1 MTTNQAQAT
10 PASPA
15 TATDATATDATAT
28 DATATNATAQH
39 AMTGATQRDLG
50 TELGKLRASNNSG
63 PMDSKISVLGVLLA
77 VAGLI
82 IILVNFLQS
91 RNFSDIRDQMDAL
104 ILSLFGLGL
113 VIVGATLYIRS
124 SMTRFL
130 RYWLLR
136 MVYEQRD
143 LARQPAQAPPLDD

>member
-1 MTTNQAQAT
+1 MTANQAQAT
-10 PASPA
+10 PATAMTTPA
-15 TATDATATDATAT
+15 TAT
-28 DATATNATAQH
+28 TAQN
-39 AMTGATQRDLG
+39 AMSSATQRDLG

-63 PMDSKISVLGVLLA
+63 PMDSKLSVLGVLLA
-77 VAGLI
+77 IAGLV

-91 RNFSDIRDQMDAL
+91 RNFSDMRDQMDAL
-104 ILSLFGLGL
+104 ILSLFGIGL

-143 LARQPAQAPPLDD
+143 LARPSADTSSLDD

>member
-1 MTTNQAQAT
+1 MTANQAQAT
-10 PASPA
+10 PA
-15 TATDATATDATAT
+15 TATTTPTTATTTPA
-28 DATATNATAQH
+28 NATTAQN
-39 AMTGATQRDLG
+39 AMSSATQRDLG

-63 PMDSKISVLGVLLA
+63 PMDSKLSVLGVLLA
-77 VAGLI
+77 IAGLV

-104 ILSLFGLGL
+104 ILSLFGIGL

-143 LARQPAQAPPLDD
+143 LARPASNTPSLDD

>member
-1 MTTNQAQAT
+1 MTANQAQAT
-10 PASPA
+10 PATATTTPA
-15 TATDATATDATAT
+15 TATTAPATAT
-28 DATATNATAQH
+28 TAQN
-39 AMTGATQRDLG
+39 AMSSATQRDLG

-63 PMDSKISVLGVLLA
+63 PMDSKLSVLGVLLA
-77 VAGLI
+77 IAGLV

-91 RNFSDIRDQMDAL
+91 RNFSDMRDQMDAL
-104 ILSLFGLGL
+104 ILSLFGIGL

-143 LARQPAQAPPLDD
+143 LARPAANTKSLDD

>member
-10 PASPA
+10 PATP
-15 TATDATATDATAT
+15 ATAT

-113 VIVGATLYIRS
+113 VIVGATLYLRS

-143 LARQPAQAPPLDD
+143 LARSAPPTSTSRDD

>member
-1 MTTNQAQAT
+1 MTANQAQAT
-10 PASPA
+10 PATATTTPA
-15 TATDATATDATAT
+15 TAT
-28 DATATNATAQH
+28 TAQN
-39 AMTGATQRDLG
+39 AMSSATQRDLG

-63 PMDSKISVLGVLLA
+63 PMDSKLSVLGVLLA
-77 VAGLI
+77 IAGLV

-91 RNFSDIRDQMDAL
+91 RNFSDMRDQMDAL
-104 ILSLFGLGL
+104 ILSLFGIGL

-143 LARQPAQAPPLDD
+143 LARPASNTPSLDD

>member
-1 MTTNQAQAT
+1 MTANQAQAAPVT
-10 PASPA
+10 P
-15 TATDATATDATAT
+15 TTVQDT
-28 DATATNATAQH
+28 TAQP
-39 AMTGATQRDLG
+39 MTGATQRDLG

-63 PMDSKISVLGVLLA
+63 PMDGRVSLLGVLLA
-77 VAGLI
+77 IAGLV

-91 RNFSDIRDQMDAL
+91 KNFSDIRDQMDAL

-143 LARQPAQAPPLDD
+143 LARPGASTPSRND

>member
-1 MTTNQAQAT
+1 MTANQAQAT
-10 PASPA
+10 PATATTTGA
-15 TATDATATDATAT
+15 TAT
-28 DATATNATAQH
+28 TAQN
-39 AMTGATQRDLG
+39 AMSSATQRDLR

-63 PMDSKISVLGVLLA
+63 PMDSKLSVLGVLLA
-77 VAGLI
+77 IAGLV

-91 RNFSDIRDQMDAL
+91 RNFSDMRDQMDAL
-104 ILSLFGLGL
+104 ILSLFGIGL

-136 MVYEQRD
+136 IVYEQRD
-143 LARQPAQAPPLDD
+143 LARPAANTKSLDD